1 MEMML
6 TTKEYAEYTGIA
18 LSTVKNRLKKGTI
31 LSTLV
36 IGKSNKE
43 EYRIA
48 LNQLTEPQQLKYLK
62 ANGEKLVP
70 IPATKQIK
78 QGNTME
84 MLSAKEREEMSFW
97 VDIIEKWQS
106 YRNNPSNNISK
117 AVIDERF
124 IASMKLDYPELE
136 ISSKTLYRKWG
147 LYRENKWEEL
157 VNNRGKNRKGKTKI
171 TKEMFD
177 TLLYYYLDQAK
188 HSVAKCYSYMK
199 MSIKET
205 NPEQYNLIPS
215 EKTFRRHLKTDISEG
230 LRIVGREGNKAYD
243 DIYGFYIA
251 RELSEMA
258 SNEYW
263 VGDTHTLDIQSKAND
278 GSVHRLYLSAWMD
291 VRSGIITGWHISPT
305 VNSQGSILALRDGI
319 LRRGAMPEN
328 IYIDN
333 GREYLTHDFAGV
345 GHRGRKSQKV
355 KTNHIPPNII
365 QRLGINMT
373 NALVANARA
382 KIIERRFRDFK
393 EYISRLYP
401 SYTGGNIIER
411 PEILKTNIKNGNVI
425 VDEELISNINDM
437 IEYYLNY
444 EVCSNSSVN
453 SDNGKRKI
461 DLYHELS
468 TKIRVASEEDLNLMI
483 ARSTRCKKVG
493 KRGVSLD
500 IAGERFDYSSYE
512 FKEAMFGKSVYL
524 RYDPSNLS
532 KVRAYD
538 TDDNFIMEVP
548 CVNDTILKYGAG
560 SDDIKLAQKI
570 TRVEARNDMNK
581 LKTVQ
586 ALRLRAARELVLA
599 SAMENKLNPA
609 VNKTSQILEIHRVTE
624 EPLYQNH
631 LPTGTTGIDL
641 STMNKNAKIKK
652 ENYSHV

>member
-6 TTKEYAEYTGIA
+6 TTKEYAEYTGIKIR
-18 LSTVKNRLKKGTI
+18 TVQDRLKKGTI
-31 LSTLV
+31 PSVLV
-36 IGKSNKE
+36 IGKSNKQE
-43 EYRIA
+43 HRIA

-70 IPATKQIK
+70 VPATKQIK
-78 QGNTME
+78 QGNTLE
-84 MLSAKEREEMSFW
+84 MLSVKEREEMSFW

-106 YRNNPSNNISK
+106 YRNKPNNGISK

-124 IASMKLDYPELE
+124 IASIKLDYPDLRL
-136 ISSKTLYRKWG
+136 SNRTLYRKLE

-157 VNNRGKNRKGKTKI
+157 IDNRKENNKGKTKI

-177 TLLYYYLDQAK
+177 ALLFYYLDQAK

-205 NPEQYNLIPS
+205 NPEQYDLIPS

-251 RELSEMA
+251 RELSDMA

-291 VRSGIITGWHISPT
+291 IRSGIITGWHISPT

-319 LRRGAMPEN
+319 MRRGAIPEN

-382 KIIERRFRDFK
+382 KVVERRFRDFK
-393 EYISRLYP
+393 EHISRLYP
-401 SYTGGNIIER
+401 TYVGGNIIER
-411 PEILKTNIKNGNVI
+411 PEILKANIKNGNVVI
-425 VDEELISNINDM
+425 DDELISNINDM

-444 EVCSNSSVN
+444 EVCTNSSVK

-461 DLYHELS
+461 DLYNELS
-468 TKIRVASEEDLNLMI
+468 TKIRVASEEDLNLMLM
-483 ARSTRCKKVG
+483 RSTKVKKVG
-493 KRGVSLD
+493 RRGISLD

-524 RYDPSNLS
+524 RYDPSNLA

-570 TRVEARNDMNK
+570 TRTEARNDMKK

-586 ALRLRAARELVLA
+586 ALGLTTARELVLA
-599 SAMENKLNPA
+599 EAMENKLNPSI
-609 VNKTSQILEIHRVTE
+609 NKTNQILEIHRVSE
-624 EPLYQNH
+624 EPLFQEF
-631 LPTGTTGIDL
+631 LSTGTAGIDL